1 MPDLVVPEPA
11 NEECKAVETS
21 RRLKAILD
29 QMKRSPRNVRF
40 SDLSRVCEAYFG
52 APRGTATSHRV
63 FRTPWPGAPRV
74 NLQNRK
80 GMAKPY
86 QVRQVLEAIERITAA
101 KSKKKKMT
109 KESVQE

>member
-1 MPDLVVPEPA
+1 MTDLVPQESA
-11 NEECKAVETS
+11 NQEWEAVETS

-29 QMKRSPRNVRF
+29 RMKRSPRNVRF

-63 FRTPWPGAPRV
+63 FRTPWSGAPRV
-74 NLQNRK
+74 NIQNRK

-86 QVRQVLEAIERITAA
+86 QVRQALEAIEKITTE
-101 KSKKKKMT
+101 KTKTKT
-109 KESVQE
+109 KESAQE